1 MQFPW
6 IALLPAANLNNN
18 DTTQTDDND
27 HTHNIEMAELEQSF
41 HSFTASD
48 NARLLR
54 VWNLKKSDPT
64 LPVIIKSKNRQLG
77 TLKPRMSLSA
87 SLEKNIE
94 VSVNNLYEEFSSTNH
109 IANIRVGF
117 TSKDK
122 YRRKFEEE
130 VITFKFIIFQCN
142 LLI

>member
-6 IALLPAANLNNN
+6 IALLSAANLNVNVSETQIDDIDNMNHNNNNNN
-18 DTTQTDDND
+18 D
-27 HTHNIEMAELEQSF
+27 HMEHEQSF
-41 HSFTASD
+41 HSFTLSD

-64 LPVIIKSKNRQLG
+64 LPLIVKSKSRQLS

-94 VSVNNLYEEFSSTNH
+94 VSVNNLYEEYTESNH
-109 IANIRVGF
+109 IANVRIGYS
-117 TSKDK
+117 SKDK
-122 YRRKFEEE
+122 YRRPFKEE
-130 VITFKFIIFQCN
+130 VS
-142 LLI
+142 